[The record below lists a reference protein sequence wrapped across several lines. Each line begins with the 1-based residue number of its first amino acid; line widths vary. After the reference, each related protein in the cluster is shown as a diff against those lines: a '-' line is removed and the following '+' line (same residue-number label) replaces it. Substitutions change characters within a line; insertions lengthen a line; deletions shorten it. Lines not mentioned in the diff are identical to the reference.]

1 MLISWV
7 IFPAVTA
14 LICLGLGLLFDA
26 AAGRTLRP
34 VLVLPVGA
42 AVLVCLTQI
51 TTISSATAPATVPVV
66 VAAAVIGG
74 MLGWR
79 RLSALDGSWPA
90 LVAAL
95 GVLLVSGAA
104 VIATGTPTFAGYTVL
119 GDTAA
124 HLIGAD
130 ELLRHGRDADAMVPS
145 NAASTFRAYYDDNA
159 YPSGG
164 AATLGTLSRLVGQ
177 DAAWV
182 FQPYLCMLLALLAL
196 AIVGLVEPLVAGR
209 GRSALVGFVAAQ
221 PALLVAFAMQGGMK
235 EIALSLMLAA
245 LAAVTADAA
254 DADAGWREALGM
266 AVTAGAAVGV
276 MGPSAAIW
284 VLPIVLGGLVLAL
297 WKGRSPRSLVVP
309 GLVVAGL
316 GAVCVAQT
324 LVLLGTAA
332 SAATSVASAA
342 EVGNLLRPLSPLQA
356 VGVWLTGD
364 FRVAP
369 TGAAMALTRI
379 GEIVVLGGAVLGV
392 WWAAS
397 KRAWMPLVYGGTL
410 VVGAIFVIVRGSL
423 WADSK
428 ALAIVSPAVL
438 VLAML
443 GLVSQMDRHRVP
455 AAAAMLVVVFG
466 VLASNALIYRSASV
480 APYDRLKELS
490 AINDRFAGGGPV
502 LDAEFDEFAPYFLRD
517 VAADPAPLLVTSPG
531 DVGGPKR
538 GAAADLDGMTV
549 ADIERYPTL
558 ITRQGPLGSRPSSA
572 YRRAFETEHYVV
584 WRRAERAKRVVAR
597 AAIGVPRAPR
607 ATSPSCATIAG
618 IARQA
623 RDAGGRLAFAAGPV
637 AVMVN
642 PARASMPEGWRAD
655 PEDSEVTLPSGGGAA
670 TARVTIPAAGRYA
683 VWLEASI
690 GRSTEIRVDGRRID
704 GMRNRLSGRR
714 TAERYG
720 TIELAAGSHTVTVER
735 ASPGLAPGAG
745 GLFRPLGPVY
755 LVPEGHTRVASISA
769 SAWRRLCGRPLDWV
783 EAVA

>member
-1 MLISWV
+1 MLLSWV
-7 IFPAVTA
+7 IFPVVTA
-14 LICLGLGLLFDA
+14 LVCLGLGLLLDA

-42 AVLVCLTQI
+42 AVLVCLTQL

-66 VAAAVIGG
+66 VATAVAGG
-74 MLGWR
+74 LLGWR
-79 RLSALDGSWPA
+79 RLPALGSTWPA
-90 LVAAL
+90 LLAAL
-95 GVLLVSGAA
+95 GVFLVSGAA

-130 ELLRHGRDADAMVPS
+130 ELLRHGRDADAILPS

-164 AATLGTLSRLVGQ
+164 AATLGTLSRVVGQ
-177 DAAWV
+177 DGAWV
-182 FQPYLCMLLALLAL
+182 FQPYLSALLALLAL
-196 AIVGLVEPLVAGR
+196 ALVGLVEPLVAGR
-209 GRSALVGFVAAQ
+209 WRSALVGFLAAQ

-254 DADAGWREALGM
+254 DVDAGWREALAV
-266 AVTAGAAVGV
+266 AVTAGGAVGV
-276 MGPSAAIW
+276 MGPSAAVW
-284 VLPIVLGGLVLAL
+284 VLPIVLGGLVIAL
-297 WKGRSPRSLVVP
+297 RQGRSPRSLVVP
-309 GLVVAGL
+309 GVVVAGV

-342 EVGNLLRPLSPLQA
+342 EVGNLLRPLSLLQGM
-356 VGVWLTGD
+356 GVWLTGD

-369 TGAAMALTRI
+369 TGVAMALTRVC
-379 GEIVVLGGAVLGV
+379 EIVVLAAAVLGV
-392 WWAAS
+392 RWVAS

-410 VVGAIFVIVRGSL
+410 LVGAIFVIVRGSL

-438 VLAML
+438 VLAMV
-443 GLVSQMDRHRVP
+443 GLVSQLDRHRVP
-455 AAAAMLVVVFG
+455 AGAAMLVVALG

-480 APYDRLKELS
+480 APYHRLKELS
-490 AINDRFAGGGPV
+490 AINDRLAGDGPV

-517 VAADPAPLLVTSPG
+517 AGADPAPLLIASPG

-549 ADIERYPTL
+549 ADIDRYPSL
-558 ITRQGPLGSRPSSA
+558 ITRQGPIGSRPSSA

-584 WRRAERAKRVVAR
+584 WRRREGRERVVAR
-597 AAIGVPRAPR
+597 AAIGGPRAPR
-607 ATSPSCATIAG
+607 ATPSCATIAG

-623 RDAGGRLAFAAGPV
+623 RDAGGRLVFALGPV
-637 AVMVN
+637 ATTVN
-642 PARASMPEGWRAD
+642 PARASMPDGWRVD

-670 TARVTIPAAGRYA
+670 TARVTVPATGRYA

-690 GRSTEIRVDGRRID
+690 GRNTEVRVDGRRV
-704 GMRNRLSGRR
+704 GAMRNRLSGRR

-720 TIELAAGSHTVTVER
+720 TIELTAGPHTVTVDR
-735 ASPGLAPGAG
+735 VAPGLAPGAG

-755 LVPEGHTRVASISA
+755 FVPEGHTRVASIPA
-769 SAWRRLCGRPLDWV
+769 SGWRRLCDRPLDWV